1 MHAAYT
7 SQTCP
12 ACGLVEAKNR
22 RGDMFQCLDCGYGEY
37 ADRVAAIN
45 LLARSDD
52 PEVTRY
58 TPYREVRSILLERF
72 HRRLET
78 PQGGTAPGRTLDTVN
93 LATSTAYR
101 KKAASL
107 LHSAVHQRAKQH
119 VMSTFEDMKSN
130 SDG

>member
-1 MHAAYT
+1 
-7 SQTCP
+7 
-12 ACGLVEAKNR
+12 
-22 RGDMFQCLDCGYGEY
+22 MFQCLDCGYGEY

-78 PQGGTAPGRTLDTVN
+78 PQGGTVPGRTLDTVN
-93 LATSTAYR
+93 LATSTADR
-101 KKAASL
+101 KKAASPSL
-107 LHSAVHQRAKQH
+107 PPGGPSKSETTRYVH
-119 VMSTFEDMKSN
+119 V
-130 SDG
+130 